1 MIWIWLKNCQAQVQV
16 QVRWRWVFF
25 VSNELKWPKLAIFG
39 LFEGHRSPKMPF
51 FTGIR
56 PGSTSAHLNHEFLGW
71 VPPSSSQKN
80 GQLCVKWV
88 EMAKIGNFWLFEGH
102 RSPKMPFFTEMRP
115 GSTSAHLNNRDL
127 RQLWVTDVRNSR
139 IQFVSYKSRSRPFF
153 RKLMIALSI

>member
-80 GQLCVKWV
+80 GQLSVKWGKMV
-88 EMAKIGNFWLFEGH
+88 KIGQFWGFWG
-102 RSPKMPFFTEMRP
+102 PKMTLSAWQRP
-115 GSTSAHLNNRDL
+115 DITSANLSLDSYGWVP
-127 RQLWVTDVRNSR
+127 LWSIPKNCQWGQKGQNFHFWS
-139 IQFVSYKSRSRPFF
+139 FWRP
-153 RKLMIALSI
+153 LGA